1 MKLEIGKRY
10 WFYPTNYKKTIRSGL
25 FTGEYAKNGSAI
37 IIEKNGSTWSIPKGQ
52 LFLKPED
59 AQLTRKK

>member
-37 IIEKNGSTWSIPKGQ
+37 ILEKNGSRWSILEGE
-52 LFLKPED
+52 LFSNPMS
-59 AQLTRKK
+59 AQLARKR